1 MALGSTFQR
10 FVDEKRLIVGPDDNT
25 MAVVDVSMVGVSMKN
40 KYLRPTFHCFC
51 DVDTPLNAIRP
62 EDKDHHG
69 GELHRILRC
78 TFADGRQ
85 VALDFTHQQ
94 YALPAW
100 KGKPLAMMPYDEY
113 VKRYTATVNC
123 VVNAKK
129 WADKHVA
136 GHKIDKQQIAEL
148 QSMQEEGVRVFMDC
162 DEKSLGDGMRTGD
175 VAIHAIDRFSQVADR
190 LLSLTKKEGKRLAWE
205 AIEADCRTH
214 RWW

>member
-10 FVDEKRLIVGPDDNT
+10 YVDEKRLMVGPEGAP
-25 MAVVDVSMVGVSMKN
+25 MAVIDVSMVGVIMK
-40 KYLRPTFHCFC
+40 KKFLRPTIHCFC
-51 DVDTPLNAIRP
+51 DADTPINAIRP

-69 GELHRILRC
+69 GGLHRILRC

-85 VALDFTHQQ
+85 IALDFTHQQ

-100 KGKPLAMMPYDEY
+100 KGKPLAMMPYDDY
-113 VKRYTATVNC
+113 VKRYTETVNC

-129 WADKHVA
+129 WAENHIA
-136 GHKIDKQQIAEL
+136 GHKIDKQRISEL

-175 VAIHAIDRFSQVADR
+175 VAIHAIDRFSQAADR
-190 LLSLTKKEGKRLAWE
+190 LATKKKEGKTIAWE
-205 AIEADCRTH
+205 TIEADCRTH
-214 RWW
+214 TWW